1 MFLFLGWSLVCLAA
15 TQDKNMTIEHIDNCQ
30 LPTQWGTFSM
40 HGFKE
45 IASGKDHI
53 ALVMGEPCHEQPVL
67 VRVHSECLTGDA
79 LFSQRCD
86 CGAQLEHAMAAVAA
100 KGSGIVLYLRQEGR
114 GIGLLNKIRAYHLQ
128 DDGADTVDANESL
141 GFAADQR
148 DYSIVGPMLAHF
160 GVTEVEL
167 LTNNPK
173 KVEALEG
180 LGISVVRRHSIET
193 GLTPHNQNY
202 MKTKLNRLGHLLS
215 QSENF
220 S

>member
-1 MFLFLGWSLVCLAA
+1 
-15 TQDKNMTIEHIDNCQ
+15 MTITHIDNCQ
-30 LPTQWGTFSM
+30 LPTKWGTFDM
-40 HGFKE
+40 HGFE
-45 IASGKDHI
+45 EHDSGKEHI
-53 ALVMGEPCHEQPVL
+53 ALVMGDPGQEQPVL
-67 VRVHSECLTGDA
+67 MRMHSECLTGDA

-86 CGAQLEHAMAAVAA
+86 CGAQLEQAMAAVAA
-100 KGSGIVLYLRQEGR
+100 KGSGIILYLRQEGR
-114 GIGLLNKIRAYHLQ
+114 GIGLLNKIRAYQLQ
-128 DDGADTVDANESL
+128 DEGADTVDANEAL

-148 DYSIVGPMLAHF
+148 DYSMVGPMLAHF
-160 GVTEVEL
+160 GVTDVEL

-180 LGISVVRRHSIET
+180 LGVSVVKRHSIET

-202 MKTKLNRLGHLLS
+202 LKTKLNRLGHLLS